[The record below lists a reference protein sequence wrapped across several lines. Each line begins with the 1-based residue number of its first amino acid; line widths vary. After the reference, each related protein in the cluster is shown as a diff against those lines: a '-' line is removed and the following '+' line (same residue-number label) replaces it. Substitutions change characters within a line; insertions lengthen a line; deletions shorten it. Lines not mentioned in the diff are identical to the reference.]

1 MAAQPSTVPSMYAVQ
16 DACMESSIAQVGAT
30 ERKRTGSQ
38 NSADYS
44 RESHRRESH
53 GRESHDRESH
63 GHAAEV
69 AEWPARSKTVS
80 HDAGREQAV
89 AIIPEMRWEELSDEA
104 LIAQARAEADNGKA
118 EQYLNE
124 LFRRHH
130 VKVARWCLSV
140 TGDRESAADLAQE
153 ICVKAYQNLAYF
165 KGQSKFST
173 WLYSITRNHCLN
185 ALRSRSNAPEMD
197 SDEAVMDTL
206 PDLGAD
212 SPLATVERKQ
222 QAEIARQ
229 LINETLDE
237 KEKAVFTLHF
247 GEELPLDAITRMLK
261 LENASGAK
269 AYLVSAKRKLDRAV
283 RRWKARA

>member
-1 MAAQPSTVPSMYAVQ
+1 MYAVQ
-16 DACMESSIAQVGAT
+16 EACMDASSSIAQSIAQAGTA
-30 ERKRTGSQ
+30 ERRRAAEARLAARGKTGSYGA
-38 NSADYS
+38 S
-44 RESHRRESH
+44 
-53 GRESHDRESH
+53 
-63 GHAAEV
+63 
-69 AEWPARSKTVS
+69 
-80 HDAGREQAV
+80 REQAV
-89 AIIPEMRWEELSDEA
+89 AIIPEMRWEDLSDEA
-104 LIAQARAEADNGKA
+104 LIAQARAEADKGAA

-153 ICVKAYQNLAYF
+153 ICVKAYQNLSYF

-185 ALRSRSNAPEMD
+185 AIRSRSSAPEMD
-197 SDEAVMDTL
+197 SDETVMDTL
-206 PDLGAD
+206 PDMGSD
-212 SPLATVERKQ
+212 SPLASVERKQ
-222 QAEIARQ
+222 QSEIARQ

-237 KEKAVFTLHF
+237 TEKAVFTLHF

-261 LENASGAK
+261 LENTSGAK

>member
-1 MAAQPSTVPSMYAVQ
+1 MGSVSACVRERNYKKVAAQPSTVPSMYAVQ
-16 DACMESSIAQVGAT
+16 EACIEPSIAQVDKK
-30 ERKRTGSQ
+30 ERQSK
-38 NSADYS
+38 A
-44 RESHRRESH
+44 E
-53 GRESHDRESH
+53 
-63 GHAAEV
+63 AAE
-69 AEWPARSKTVS
+69 WTSRNKRVS
-80 HDAGREQAV
+80 QDAGREQAV

-104 LIAQARAEADNGKA
+104 LIARARAEADKSA
-118 EQYLNE
+118 TELYLNE

-153 ICVKAYQNLAYF
+153 VCAKAYQNLSYF

-197 SDEAVMDTL
+197 SDEAVMETL
-206 PDLGAD
+206 PDMGSD
-212 SPLATVERKQ
+212 SPLASVERKQ

-237 KEKAVFTLHF
+237 TEKTVFTLHF
-247 GEELPLDAITRMLK
+247 SEELPLDAITRLLK

-269 AYLVSAKRKLDRAV
+269 AYLVSAKRKLDRAA

>member
-1 MAAQPSTVPSMYAVQ
+1 MKP
-16 DACMESSIAQVGAT
+16 SIAQVGNAERRKTGNRNQDRAT
-30 ERKRTGSQ
+30 E
-38 NSADYS
+38 
-44 RESHRRESH
+44 
-53 GRESHDRESH
+53 
-63 GHAAEV
+63 AAQL
-69 AEWPARSKTVS
+69 PARSKTVS
-80 HDAGREQAV
+80 QEASRGQAV
-89 AIIPEMRWEELSDEA
+89 VIIPKMQWENLSDEA
-104 LIAQARAEADNGKA
+104 LIAKSRAEADKSA
-118 EQYLNE
+118 ADLYLNE

-153 ICVKAYQNLAYF
+153 ICVKAYQNLSYF

-185 ALRSRSNAPEMD
+185 ALRSRSNAPDMD

-206 PDLGAD
+206 PDMGSD
-212 SPLATVERKQ
+212 TPLASVEREQ
-222 QAEIARQ
+222 QSDIARQ
-229 LINETLDE
+229 LINDTLDE
-237 KEKAVFTLHF
+237 TEKTVFTLHF

>member
-16 DACMESSIAQVGAT
+16 KACRESSIAQVGAT
-30 ERKRTGSQ
+30 ERKRAAEQ
-38 NSADYS
+38 
-44 RESHRRESH
+44 
-53 GRESHDRESH
+53 GRTASHDDASH
-63 GHAAEV
+63 NCASRDRARQCSAAEV
-69 AEWPARSKTVS
+69 AEWPARSKRVS
-80 HDAGREQAV
+80 QDAGREQAV

-104 LIAQARAEADNGKA
+104 LIAQARAEADKGA
-118 EQYLNE
+118 TEQYLNE

-197 SDEAVMDTL
+197 SDEMVMETL
-206 PDLGAD
+206 PDMGSD